1 VKLSIIIPAFNEERL
16 LGGTLSHLQTVTAE
30 VFTRRGWEVE
40 LIVCDNNSTDRTA
53 ELARTA
59 GATVVFEPI
68 NQIGRARNRGAEAAT
83 GDWLLFIDA
92 DSQPTAGL
100 LEAAADCMASG
111 RFVAGGST
119 VKLDGYHPVAQ
130 FVAGGWNALSRAFTL
145 LAGSFIFCEAAA
157 FRQIGGF
164 SRELFAGEEIDLTRR
179 LKRFA
184 RKTRPRRRII
194 ILSAHPL
201 LTSDRKVRLY
211 SLREHFRFFLRTALG
226 FGRPLKDRS
235 TCHTWYDGRR

>member
-16 LGGTLSHLQTVTAE
+16 LGGNLSHLRAVTSA
-30 VFTRRGWEVE
+30 VFPRRQWNVE

-53 ELARTA
+53 ELARAA

-92 DSQPTAGL
+92 DSLPDSGL
-100 LEAAADCMASG
+100 LEDAAECMASG

-130 FVAGGWNALSRAFTL
+130 FVAGGWNVLSRAFTL

-157 FRQIGGF
+157 FRQVNGF
-164 SRELFAGEEIDLTRR
+164 SQVLYVSEEIDLSVRLRKLARR
-179 LKRFA
+179 TGRALVILTDHPLKTSA
-184 RKTRPRRRII
+184 RKLHLYRRRDY
-194 ILSAHPL
+194 A
-201 LTSDRKVRLY
+201 
-211 SLREHFRFFLRTALG
+211 RFMLG
-226 FGRPLKDRS
+226 VFCSFGRAIRQRDACAP
-235 TCHTWYDGRR
+235 WYDGRR

>member
-1 VKLSIIIPAFNEERL
+1 MKVSIIIPAYNEERL
-16 LGGTLSHLQTVTAE
+16 LGETLRHLREVTGA

-40 LIVCDNNSTDRTA
+40 LIVCDNNSTDGTA
-53 ELARTA
+53 ALARAA

-92 DSQPTAGL
+92 DSLPEAAL
-100 LEAAADCMASG
+100 LEAAADCMTCG

-119 VKLDGYHPVAQ
+119 VKLDGPHPVAK
-130 FVAGGWNALSRAFTL
+130 FVAHGWNAISRVFKL

-164 SRELFAGEEIDLTRR
+164 SPELFAGEELDLSRR
-179 LKRFA
+179 LKQLGRQS
-184 RKTRPRRRII
+184 RRRII

-201 LTSDRKVRLY
+201 LTSARKVRLY
-211 SLREHFRFFLRTALG
+211 SLREHFRFFLRVALG
-226 FGRPLKDRS
+226 FGRPLKDRAA
-235 TCHTWYDGRR
+235 CHTWYDGRR